1 MAKKYESDL
10 DELASGIREIHLP
23 VTVLSWNIN
32 GKGIA
37 DCKQLMTDSVVSY
50 IDPDVMLLQEPQK
63 STINRFSSLGEYD
76 REQAGKEEQAQVLYK
91 RNTFEKI
98 STSTQ
103 NSIIDNIL
111 EEMFPANQPA
121 YQTRSA
127 TAKQQIKERIC
138 VVHLRH
144 KRTEREIIFIS
155 YHNILKGKGGELGI
169 CKTRASSVCQIIA
182 KIHESSKCCV
192 IAGVDFNCKNFDR
205 TYVKVPDYKA
215 TPRREEI
222 SKVDFFILPKKSTEK
237 WTVEA
242 FDIFPQERRAPF
254 YIELRSLLNY
264 HVEGEY
270 KKAFDHDPLT
280 LSLKID

>member
-1 MAKKYESDL
+1 
-10 DELASGIREIHLP
+10 
-23 VTVLSWNIN
+23 
-32 GKGIA
+32 
-37 DCKQLMTDSVVSY
+37 MT
-50 IDPDVMLLQEPQK
+50 
-63 STINRFSSLGEYD
+63 D

-91 RNTFEKI
+91 KTTFEKV

-103 NSIIDNIL
+103 NAIIDNIL
-111 EEMFPANQPA
+111 EEMFPANQTA
-121 YQTRSA
+121 YQKISA
-127 TAKQQIKERIC
+127 LAKKQIRERIC

-144 KRTEREIIFIS
+144 KPTEREIIFIS
-155 YHNILKGKGGELGI
+155 YHNILKDEGGDLGI

-192 IAGVDFNCKNFDR
+192 IAGADLNCKNFDR
-205 TYVKVPDYKA
+205 TNVTVPVYKA
-215 TPRREEI
+215 TPGREKI

>member
-1 MAKKYESDL
+1 
-10 DELASGIREIHLP
+10 
-23 VTVLSWNIN
+23 
-32 GKGIA
+32 
-37 DCKQLMTDSVVSY
+37 MT
-50 IDPDVMLLQEPQK
+50 
-63 STINRFSSLGEYD
+63 D

-91 RNTFEKI
+91 KTTFEKV

-103 NSIIDNIL
+103 NAIIDNIL
-111 EEMFPANQPA
+111 EEMFPANQTA
-121 YQTRSA
+121 YQKISA
-127 TAKQQIKERIC
+127 LAKKQIRERIC

-155 YHNILKGKGGELGI
+155 YHNILKGEGGDLGI
-169 CKTRASSVCQIIA
+169 CKTRVSSVCQIIA

-192 IAGVDFNCKNFDR
+192 IAGADLNCKNFDR
-205 TYVKVPDYKA
+205 TNVTVSVYKA
-215 TPRREEI
+215 TPGREKI

-280 LSLKID
+280 LSLKIDWGGLVCKNWMCFKILKKLYYSFSWSPGATREACRQDGWCLTFYHQCFSERHRLR

>member
-10 DELASGIREIHLP
+10 DEFASGIREIHLP

-32 GKGIA
+32 GQGTA
-37 DCKQLMTDSVVSY
+37 DCKQRMTDSVVSY
-50 IDPDVMLLQEPQK
+50 IDPDVMPLQELQK
-63 STINRFSSLGEYD
+63 GTITRFSSLDNYD
-76 REQAGKEEQAQVLYK
+76 REQAGKEEQAQVFYK
-91 RNTFEKI
+91 KTTFEKV

-103 NSIIDNIL
+103 NAIIDNIL
-111 EEMFPANQPA
+111 EEMFPANQTA
-121 YQTRSA
+121 YQKISA
-127 TAKQQIKERIC
+127 LAKKQIRERIC

-155 YHNILKGKGGELGI
+155 YHNILKGKGGERGI
-169 CKTRASSVCQIIA
+169 CKARASIVCQIIA

-192 IAGVDFNCKNFDR
+192 IAGVDLNCKNFDR
-205 TYVKVPDYKA
+205 TNVTVPVYKA
-215 TPRREEI
+215 TPGREKI

-254 YIELRSLLNY
+254 YIELRSLLNH
-264 HVEGEY
+264 HVEEEY
-270 KKAFDHDPLT
+270 KKALDHDPLT
-280 LSLKID
+280 LSLTID

>member
-32 GKGIA
+32 GPGIA
-37 DCKQLMTDSVVSY
+37 DCKQRVTDSVVSY

-63 STINRFSSLGEYD
+63 STVNRFTSLDKYD

-91 RNTFEKI
+91 KTTFEKV

-111 EEMFPANQPA
+111 EEMFPA
-121 YQTRSA
+121 YQTSSA
-127 TAKQQIKERIC
+127 LAKKQIRERIC
-138 VVHLRH
+138 VVQLRH

-155 YHNILKGKGGELGI
+155 YHNILKGVGGEQGI
-169 CKTRASSVCQIIA
+169 CKARASSVCQIIA
-182 KIHESSKCCV
+182 KIHESSRCCV

-205 TYVKVPDYKA
+205 TNVTVPDYKA
-215 TPRREEI
+215 TPRREKI

-254 YIELRSLLNY
+254 YKELKSLLNY
-264 HVEGEY
+264 HVEEDY
-270 KKAFDHDPLT
+270 KKALDHDPLT
-280 LSLKID
+280 LSLTID

>member
-10 DELASGIREIHLP
+10 DELASAIKEIHLP

-32 GKGIA
+32 GPGIA
-37 DCKQLMTDSVVSY
+37 DCKQRVTDSVVSY

-63 STINRFSSLGEYD
+63 STVNRFTSLDKYD

-91 RNTFEKI
+91 KTTFEKV

-111 EEMFPANQPA
+111 EEMFPA
-121 YQTRSA
+121 YQTSSA
-127 TAKQQIKERIC
+127 LAKKQIRERIC
-138 VVHLRH
+138 VVQLRH

-155 YHNILKGKGGELGI
+155 YHNILKGVGGEQGI
-169 CKTRASSVCQIIA
+169 CKARASSVCQIIA
-182 KIHESSKCCV
+182 KIHESSRCCV

-205 TYVKVPDYKA
+205 TNVTVPDYKA
-215 TPRREEI
+215 TPRREKI

-237 WTVEA
+237 RTVEA

-270 KKAFDHDPLT
+270 KKALDHDPLT
-280 LSLKID
+280 LSLTID

>member
-1 MAKKYESDL
+1 
-10 DELASGIREIHLP
+10 
-23 VTVLSWNIN
+23 
-32 GKGIA
+32 
-37 DCKQLMTDSVVSY
+37 MT
-50 IDPDVMLLQEPQK
+50 
-63 STINRFSSLGEYD
+63 D

-91 RNTFEKI
+91 KTTFEKV

-103 NSIIDNIL
+103 NAIIDNFL
-111 EEMFPANQPA
+111 EEMFPANQTA

-127 TAKQQIKERIC
+127 LAKKQIRERIC

-155 YHNILKGKGGELGI
+155 YHNILKGEGGDLGI

-192 IAGVDFNCKNFDR
+192 IAGADLNCKNFDR
-205 TYVKVPDYKA
+205 TNVTVPVYKA
-215 TPRREEI
+215 TPGREKI

-264 HVEGEY
+264 HVEEEY
-270 KKAFDHDPLT
+270 KKALDHDPLT
-280 LSLKID
+280 LSLTID

>member
-10 DELASGIREIHLP
+10 DEVASGIREIHLP
-23 VTVLSWNIN
+23 VTVLRQ
-32 GKGIA
+32 GTA
-37 DCKQLMTDSVVSY
+37 DCKQRMTDSVVSY
-50 IDPDVMLLQEPQK
+50 IDPDVLLLQEPQK
-63 STINRFSSLGEYD
+63 GTITRFSSLDNYD
-76 REQAGKEEQAQVLYK
+76 REQAGKDEQAQVFYK
-91 RNTFEKI
+91 KTTFEKV

-103 NSIIDNIL
+103 NAIIDNIL
-111 EEMFPANQPA
+111 EEMFPANQTA
-121 YQTRSA
+121 YQKISA
-127 TAKQQIKERIC
+127 LAKKQIRERIC

-155 YHNILKGKGGELGI
+155 YHNILKGEGGDLGI

-192 IAGVDFNCKNFDR
+192 IAGADLNCKNFDR
-205 TYVKVPDYKA
+205 TNVTVPVYKA
-215 TPRREEI
+215 TPGREKI
-222 SKVDFFILPKKSTEK
+222 SKVDFFIFPKKSTEK